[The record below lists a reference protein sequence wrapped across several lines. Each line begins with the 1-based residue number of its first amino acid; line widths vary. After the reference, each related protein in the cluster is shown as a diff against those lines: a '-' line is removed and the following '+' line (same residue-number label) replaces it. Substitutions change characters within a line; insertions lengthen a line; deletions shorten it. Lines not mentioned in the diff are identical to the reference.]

1 MILLTVIAKI
11 QKKCLNSMVKWRFF
25 FSFTIQKESFYPHF
39 MQKMEAAQTFTE
51 QPPN

>member
-25 FSFTIQKESFYPHF
+25 SVLLFKKSLFILFYA
-39 MQKMEAAQTFTE
+39 KDGGCS
-51 QPPN
+51 NLY